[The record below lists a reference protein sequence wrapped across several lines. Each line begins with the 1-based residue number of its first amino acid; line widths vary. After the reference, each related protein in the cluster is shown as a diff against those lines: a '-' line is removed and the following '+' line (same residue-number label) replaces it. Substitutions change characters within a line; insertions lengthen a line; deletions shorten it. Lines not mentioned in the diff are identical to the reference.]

1 MLKKRTQKFDEV
13 ERLLDPPLCCLW
25 WYSEGARK
33 EEIGKKGN
41 SKREKWL
48 RKRQCNFSLEIIL
61 LKKREKEI

>member
-41 SKREKWL
+41 S
-48 RKRQCNFSLEIIL
+48 
-61 LKKREKEI
+61 